1 MAEDIREIITEAIKD
16 AIPVSDIKTIA
27 KLVEKHDA
35 TLYGNGK
42 PGLVTIISDHDKFIT
57 SVRGT
62 LEAAVRVL
70 FIALAISLTVLAVQH
85 GLLQP

>member
-1 MAEDIREIITEAIKD
+1 MAEDIRDIITDAIKD
-16 AIPVSDIKTIA
+16 AFPSEKIDNILE
-27 KLVEKHDA
+27 LVKKHDA

-42 PGLVTIISDHDKFIT
+42 PGLVTIISDHDKFIN

-70 FIALAISLTVLAVQH
+70 FIALVISLTVLAVQH
-85 GLLQP
+85 GLLKP